1 HTTAARSILIHG
13 PVYGLQLK
21 LLLLRHSAI
30 GLLIVVSPTLLLG
43 GLFNIGLCMAF
54 NLSCLRFATLP
65 WAPVPPPLAA
75 ARSRVCHGSLYGL
88 PLLLTSSPDSAMCHF
103 QVSLHCWWVPFC

>member
-1 HTTAARSILIHG
+1 

-21 LLLLRHSAI
+21 CFCSAHSAI
-30 GLLIVVSPTLLLG
+30 GLLIVVLPTLLLG

-65 WAPVPPPLAA
+65 WAPVPPPH
-75 ARSRVCHGSLYGL
+75 C
-88 PLLLTSSPDSAMCHF
+88 CC
-103 QVSLHCWWVPFC
+103 QVQSVSWVPGLVSRLHGGVEFVIGINCEGLLNLGLCMAFN